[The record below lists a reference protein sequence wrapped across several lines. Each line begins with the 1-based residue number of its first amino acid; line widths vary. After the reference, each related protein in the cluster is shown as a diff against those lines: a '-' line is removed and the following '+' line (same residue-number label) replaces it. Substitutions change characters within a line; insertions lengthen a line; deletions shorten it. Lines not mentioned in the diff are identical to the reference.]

1 MKLILYTGPIKE
13 LGKALGKNLGKL
25 IQEQLP
31 QIQIEAIDSAER
43 LSRVLCRPLN
53 MISVIII
60 IVNCEEDFRGIFS
73 LEPLLDNI
81 RLILVLPERTTAMM
95 AMGLQL
101 NPSFISYWDSEFLD
115 IISVLERIYHRQE
128 EIGQWHGGIEK
139 GQDRKTL
146 EFKDE

>member
-31 QIQIEAIDSAER
+31 QIQIEAIDSAEG
-43 LSRVLCRPLN
+43 LSRLLCRPLN
-53 MISVIII
+53 RISVIII
-60 IVNCEEDFRGIFS
+60 FVNCEEDLRGFLT
-73 LEPLLDNI
+73 LEPLFDNI
-81 RLILVLPERTTAMM
+81 RRILVLPERTTAMM

-115 IISVLERIYHRQE
+115 IISVLKKIYHRHE
-128 EIGQWHGGIEK
+128 EIGQWHAGIEK
-139 GQDRKTL
+139 GQDRKIL
-146 EFKDE
+146 KFKDE

>member
-1 MKLILYTGPIKE
+1 MKLILYTGE
-13 LGKALGKNLGKL
+13 RKALGQNLEKL

-31 QIQIEAIDSAER
+31 QIQIEAIDSAQG
-43 LSRVLCRPLN
+43 LSRLLCRPLN
-53 MISVIII
+53 RISVIII
-60 IVNCEEDFRGIFS
+60 FVNCEEDLRGFLT

-81 RLILVLPERTTAMM
+81 RRILVLPERTTAMM

-115 IISVLERIYHRQE
+115 IISVLEKIYHRQE

-146 EFKDE
+146 KFKDE